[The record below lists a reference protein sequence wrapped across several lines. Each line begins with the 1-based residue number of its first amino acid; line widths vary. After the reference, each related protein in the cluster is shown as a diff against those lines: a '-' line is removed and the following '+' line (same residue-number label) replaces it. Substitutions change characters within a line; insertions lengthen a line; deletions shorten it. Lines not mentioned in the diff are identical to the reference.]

1 MIAGLEAR
9 LATLAAS
16 GQTTTYGQLAR
27 DLNCRVAELTTAL
40 EALMEADTQANLPLR
55 AALLNARGT
64 TLPAR
69 GFFDKAA
76 ALGHDITDPVTLTQT
91 HRHAL
96 TTSVSKYPAGA

>member
-1 MIAGLEAR
+1 MIPGLEAR
-9 LATLAAS
+9 LSTLAAS

-64 TLPAR
+64 NLPAR

-76 ALGHDITDPVTLTQT
+76 LLGHKIADPTDFVAMQRAALARKITENP
-91 HRHAL
+91 
-96 TTSVSKYPAGA
+96 